1 MDAERGFEALRAKA
15 SEQVSQLTFAD
26 RRLHVAGEVRLQHRE
41 MLSDERRHALIA
53 VRPAQVTQNTEQQ
66 NLRQRVPFPFGPAW
80 VRNIDKNIQ

>member
-1 MDAERGFEALRAKA
+1 
-15 SEQVSQLTFAD
+15 
-26 RRLHVAGEVRLQHRE
+26 